1 MGGPMRQE
9 HDSMGAVSVPADA
22 LWGAQTQR
30 SCNNFAIGDQRMPA
44 ELIHALARIKGCCA
58 EVNGHHGLLNPDQVQ
73 AIERAAAAIIDGR
86 HDQQFPLSV
95 WQTGSGT

>member
-1 MGGPMRQE
+1 
-9 HDSMGAVSVPADA
+9 MGAVSVPADA

-58 EVNGHHGLLNPDQVQ
+58 EINGHHGLLNPDQVQ
-73 AIERAAAAIIDGR
+73 AIEVLTLPRRGARSRCFHNVMFG
-86 HDQQFPLSV
+86 FKSV
-95 WQTGSGT
+95 NQMCQSDAK